1 MVASFMI
8 SVFIFVGVSVAVGVD
23 GVSVTPAPTV
33 DVGDDG
39 GSDVGAL
46 DAIVET
52 TVARR
57 LERRADDDIVS
68 TELNDVKRQ
77 KICSKFQTQRLNS
90 LVTQI

>member
-1 MVASFMI
+1 MAMVASLMI
-8 SVFIFVGVSVAVGVD
+8 SVFIFVGVSVAVGVV

-68 TELNDVKRQ
+68 SELNDVERQ
-77 KICSKFQTQRLNS
+77 KNVSNFKFRD
-90 LVTQI
+90 